1 MAVEQKGGEALIEDD
16 YQYVN
21 TLDHG
26 TVLPWAT
33 AESWARACECALGI
47 TQSERRVE
55 KESEL
60 DAKGTQVES
69 SKNWR
74 TTHMYILLTR
84 LFFPILLEF

>member
-33 AESWARACECALGI
+33 AESWARACECTWVGAEGR
-47 TQSERRVE
+47 ER
-55 KESEL
+55 K
-60 DAKGTQVES
+60 
-69 SKNWR
+69 
-74 TTHMYILLTR
+74 
-84 LFFPILLEF
+84 